1 MIDLEITEQI
11 IENDISFV
19 VQNLINNNVKRM
31 MKYIN
36 KAPLYLRLNYIL
48 FRICHKKQDIVTT
61 YISRVY
67 GFYQRILHRIEN
79 ETPHFAA

>member
-1 MIDLEITEQI
+1 
-11 IENDISFV
+11 
-19 VQNLINNNVKRM
+19 M

-48 FRICHKKQDIVTT
+48 FRICHKKQDIVTIC
-61 YISRVY
+61 ISEVY
-67 GFYQRILHRIEN
+67 RIYQRISHRIEN